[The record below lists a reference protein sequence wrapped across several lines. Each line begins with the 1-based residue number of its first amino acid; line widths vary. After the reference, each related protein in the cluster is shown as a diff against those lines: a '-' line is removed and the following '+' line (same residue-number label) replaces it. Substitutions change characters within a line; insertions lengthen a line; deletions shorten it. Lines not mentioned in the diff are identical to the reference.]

1 MIVALIV
8 ARRAPAL
15 SSLAGCQEILFGAG
29 GGRHPSEDMR
39 GARRVAEARICRSLA
54 YLTRPTR
61 KQRPRP
67 RNQNSSIRRSPQKS
81 TSSDRV
87 QVGRQGFVE
96 RSCRSDSATAP
107 WEYPWKHTTARRGG
121 SGKLRSMFSDLE
133 RKILAFPGPTGCR
146 AKVPKSVVRG
156 RRSQE
161 IAVTARA
168 CGPNAPGLGP
178 WVHGGEARRPPDG
191 WTVHG
196 ERALKT
202 PAWEKGSGCS
212 LSLRKD

>member
-1 MIVALIV
+1 
-8 ARRAPAL
+8 
-15 SSLAGCQEILFGAG
+15 
-29 GGRHPSEDMR
+29 
-39 GARRVAEARICRSLA
+39 
-54 YLTRPTR
+54 
-61 KQRPRP
+61 
-67 RNQNSSIRRSPQKS
+67 
-81 TSSDRV
+81 
-87 QVGRQGFVE
+87 
-96 RSCRSDSATAP
+96 
-107 WEYPWKHTTARRGG
+107 
-121 SGKLRSMFSDLE
+121 MFSDLE

-178 WVHGGEARRPPDG
+178 WVNGGEARRPPDG

-202 PAWEKGSGCS
+202 PASGVSRAGGRKMGYTYFILYTHTCLYTLSKKIS
-212 LSLRKD
+212 LEP

>member
-1 MIVALIV
+1 MGDKASSSVAA
-8 ARRAPAL
+8 AR
-15 SSLAGCQEILFGAG
+15 
-29 GGRHPSEDMR
+29 
-39 GARRVAEARICRSLA
+39 
-54 YLTRPTR
+54 
-61 KQRPRP
+61 
-67 RNQNSSIRRSPQKS
+67 
-81 TSSDRV
+81 
-87 QVGRQGFVE
+87 
-96 RSCRSDSATAP
+96 TAP
-107 WEYPWKHTTARRGG
+107 WEYVWKLTTARRGVT
-121 SGKLRSMFSDLE
+121 GKLRSMFSDLE

-168 CGPNAPGLGP
+168 CGPNAPGLTP

-202 PAWEKGSGCS
+202 PAWEKG
-212 LSLRKD
+212 